1 LVKNI
6 YNESTENIP
15 DSIIITILANLN
27 LSLPVK
33 IFENTIVPNIPN
45 TIMKIMNSKA
55 LSLNLTISVELFN
68 VSNIIQIHQTATN
81 I

>member
-1 LVKNI
+1 LVKNV

-15 DSIIITILANLN
+15 ESIIITILANLN

-68 VSNIIQIHQTATN
+68 ASNIIQIHQTATN

>member
-1 LVKNI
+1 LVKNV

-15 DSIIITILANLN
+15 ESIIITILANLN

-45 TIMKIMNSKA
+45 TIMKITNSKA

-68 VSNIIQIHQTATN
+68 ASNIIQIHQTATN

>member
-1 LVKNI
+1 LVKNV

-15 DSIIITILANLN
+15 ESIIITILANLN

-45 TIMKIMNSKA
+45 TIMKIMNSKT

-68 VSNIIQIHQTATN
+68 ASNITQIHQTATN

>member
-1 LVKNI
+1 LVKNV

-68 VSNIIQIHQTATN
+68 ASNIMQTHQAATN